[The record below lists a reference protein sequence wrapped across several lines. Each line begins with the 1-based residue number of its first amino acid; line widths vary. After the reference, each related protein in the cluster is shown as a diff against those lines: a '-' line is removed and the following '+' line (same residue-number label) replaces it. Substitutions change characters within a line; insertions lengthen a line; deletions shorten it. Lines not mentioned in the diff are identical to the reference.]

1 MTRTDDRNLADANAT
16 NEKISDMKQRVA
28 KMNSEQPDAVISIH
42 QNSYTDSSVKGA
54 QVFYYEG
61 SKEGKMLAELLQKS
75 LIDNVDP
82 QNHRVAKANSGYY
95 ILKNTSAPT
104 VIVECG
110 FLSNPEEESLLI
122 SAAYRKNWWK
132 PCRRGSARIWWSINK
147 SSVRGSERL
156 AA

>member
-1 MTRTDDRNLADANAT
+1 M
-16 NEKISDMKQRVA
+16 
-28 KMNSEQPDAVISIH
+28 
-42 QNSYTDSSVKGA
+42 
-54 QVFYYEG
+54 FYYEG

-75 LIDNVDP
+75 LIGNVDP
-82 QNHRVAKANSGYY
+82 QNHRVAKANSDYY